1 MLEQCAPGNA
11 RVLKTHHDWI
21 GYKGKMYR
29 SLPKGAHG
37 RTDPEIKAP
46 FVKKLV
52 SQLEI
57 NLECEKKHFRF
68 ITEIVSLQC
77 AILCG
82 KSLLNTEAT
91 RGARGR

>member
-1 MLEQCAPGNA
+1 MLDECAPGNS
-11 RVLKTHHDWI
+11 RVLKTHHYWI

-37 RTDPEIKAP
+37 RTDPEIQAP

-57 NLECEKKHFRF
+57 NLDCVKRYFPF
-68 ITEIVSLQC
+68 IN
-77 AILCG
+77 AG
-82 KSLLNTEAT
+82 T
-91 RGARGR
+91 RR